1 MTVAT
6 VWNWRNRTGNYS

>member
-6 VWNWRNRTGNYS
+6 VWEWGKAARW

>member
-6 VWNWRNRTGNYS
+6 VRIDANT